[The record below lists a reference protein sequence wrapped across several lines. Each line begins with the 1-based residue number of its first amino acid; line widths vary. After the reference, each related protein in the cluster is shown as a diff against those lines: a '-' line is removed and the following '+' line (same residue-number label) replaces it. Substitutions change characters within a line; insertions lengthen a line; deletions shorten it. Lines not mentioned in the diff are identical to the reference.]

1 MKRLCLAAVVVVA
14 ASGPAAAGSPERTQV
29 RELIGDPHFERG
41 CRLYEPQTGKHVG
54 YGMIAGIAGGA
65 EPVWGLAQ
73 WSSREKLPAAPPEKL
88 PTGALRYANAA
99 KAVTFGPRG
108 TPDADLTL
116 AVNCGYEYQGHVR
129 GKGDPWVHL
138 LVEQRFVDPPLL
150 SALARADLHIAAR
163 LTHLKKHKMPGYSPN
178 LHAAHIQIFFTVQNL
193 NKQSPGYGQY
203 LWFGVP
209 LFDDRHPFPK
219 AYKARDAGKEDATG
233 MFIYTVEGGEFT
245 KRSAHD
251 EKWITIDK
259 DLLPFMKD
267 GLQTA
272 RERGF
277 LKDSQ
282 ALEDYHIS
290 GMNLGWEVT
299 GIFDAAFQIRDLGL
313 KVTAQDRAGA
323 GGP

>member
-1 MKRLCLAAVVVVA
+1 MQIRDLFF
-14 ASGPAAAGSPERTQV
+14 STIAAGLLPLAHSALAQPAGNAT

-41 CRLYEPQTGKHVG
+41 CRLYEPAMGKHVE
-54 YGMIAGIAGGA
+54 YGTIPGIAGTGDPA
-65 EPVWGLAQ
+65 WGLAQ
-73 WSSREKLPAAPPEKL
+73 WASREKLPAAPPEKL
-88 PTGALRYANAA
+88 PSGALRCANAA
-99 KAVTFGPRG
+99 KTVIFGPPG
-108 TPDADLTL
+108 TDDADLSL
-116 AVNCGYEYQGHVR
+116 AVNCGYEYQDHVR
-129 GKGDPWVHL
+129 QSGEPWVHL
-138 LVEQRFVDPPLL
+138 LVEQRFDNPPSLT
-150 SALARADLHIAAR
+150 SLARADLHLAAR
-163 LTHLKKHKMPGYSPN
+163 LTHFKKHKMPGYSPN
-178 LHAAHIQIFFTVQNL
+178 LHAATIQIFFTVQNL

-219 AYKARDAGKEDATG
+219 AYKAKDAGKEDATG
-233 MFIYTVEGGEFT
+233 MFIFTVDGKEFT

-267 GLQTA
+267 GLKTA
-272 RERGF
+272 WERGF

-299 GIFDAAFQIRDLGL
+299 GIFDAGMQIRDLGL
-313 KVTAQDRAGA
+313 KVTGQ
-323 GGP
+323 P